1 MITYFGKKITTL
13 TILFTQMS
21 YKLAYECPRKV
32 KVRELIIKEKDGRI
46 DATFHFSWGIEFDR
60 MKIVMK

>member
-1 MITYFGKKITTL
+1 
-13 TILFTQMS
+13 MS